1 MNMNVNIKKW
11 YMENYPTDEMGYELN
26 EDVDFDDLFM
36 TLDNYGDVYEL
47 LGVYD
52 SLIRERVFGKLS
64 ELMNVDYSYI
74 YEQWL
79 KG

>member
-47 LGVYD
+47 LGAYD